1 MAADPD
7 ATCTVHTIHLILNLN
22 PKNGLTNPICCQV
35 NRFIVTLFTMFALDD
50 VWRKKEA
57 WTAGR
62 GGGWGGGGVELCFT
76 DYIPSLGLSDSLK
89 LLMMH
94 ESQRALSKLRRVFA
108 PNWPQVR
115 RPALVW
121 FGIRSYWVRRGL
133 MFVLVTGSQ
142 CKCLCVHKTVA
153 GQ

>member
-35 NRFIVTLFTMFALDD
+35 NRFIVTLFTMLP
-50 VWRKKEA
+50 WMMCEGRKKPEQQE
-57 WTAGR
+57 GV
-62 GGGWGGGGVELCFT
+62 GGGGGGGELCFT